1 MCSGL
6 PRWHGGKESAR
17 QCRKCKRCGFDPW
30 VGKIPWSR
38 GWQPTPV
45 FLPGEFCGQ
54 RNLVDYIAYGVRYN
68 SVTKQQCP
76 FLLQNVSFFYPV
88 HLTSALI
95 TYWNCSCQGHWLPF
109 YQIQEMLFLPSSPGI
124 GCVWWFFFLNTHCYS
139 WPLHSQDFPLSS
151 PSQPPPLAFSLSL
164 VLAWGVTWFCPKP
177 SSLSSI
183 HLGLD
188 FISLFLFEHLLLH
201 NTPFQT

>member
-6 PRWHGGKESAR
+6 PRWHGGKESAL

-45 FLPGEFCGQ
+45 FLPGEFRGQ
-54 RNLVDYIAYGVRYN
+54 RNLVDYIVHGVRYN

-76 FLLQNVSFFYPV
+76 FLLQNVSFVYPV

-109 YQIQEMLFLPSSPGI
+109 YQIQEMLFLPSSPALGVSD
-124 GCVWWFFFLNTHCYS
+124 GSSS
-139 WPLHSQDFPLSS
+139 WTLTATPGHYTFRTSLCPLPLCL
-151 PSQPPPLAFSLSL
+151 PCSLSL

-177 SSLSSI
+177 SSLPSL

-201 NTPFQT
+201 NTLFQT